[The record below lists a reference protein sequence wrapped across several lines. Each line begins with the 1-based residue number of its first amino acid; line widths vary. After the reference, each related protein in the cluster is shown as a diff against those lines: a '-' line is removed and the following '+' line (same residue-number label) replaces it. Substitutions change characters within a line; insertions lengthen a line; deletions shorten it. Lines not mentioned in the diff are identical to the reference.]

1 MNEELGWAHGT
12 RETALEA
19 RTMSQPSYSRMPG
32 ETPYAINPVDP
43 RLTATV
49 NKISWG
55 AVFAGVVLA
64 LATQFLLNLLGVGIG
79 AAVLDP
85 ATSDNPTATTFS
97 IMGGLWFVVSGIIAS
112 FIGAYAAS
120 RLSGRP
126 SKSTGGF
133 HGITSWAVTALVI
146 LYLLTTSV
154 GALVGGAFSGLSSV
168 IGGVGRTAATAAT
181 TAAPAIATAADP
193 MADIE
198 RQIREATGG
207 TDPQALQTGAVAAMR
222 AVVTGDPNKVED
234 AKARAADA
242 LAKAQNIPVDQAR
255 AKVDEYEAKY
265 RATVDQAKQQAVDA
279 AQATADVVSSG
290 ALLGFGALILGLIAA
305 WFGGVAGTKPAPIP
319 DEYADVR
326 NR

>member
-1 MNEELGWAHGT
+1 
-12 RETALEA
+12 
-19 RTMSQPSYSRMPG
+19 MSQPSISRLPG
-32 ETPYAINPVDP
+32 DTSYAVNPADP
-43 RLTATV
+43 RLTATI

-64 LATQFLLNLLGVGIG
+64 LAAQFLLNLLGVGIG

-85 ATSDNPTATTFS
+85 ATSDNPTATSFS
-97 IMGGLWFVVSGIIAS
+97 IVGGLWFVVSGIVAS

-133 HGITSWAVTALVI
+133 HGITSWAVTTLVI

-168 IGGVGRTAATAAT
+168 VGGVGKTAATVAT
-181 TAAPAIATAADP
+181 TAAPAIAAATDP

-198 RQIREATGG
+198 RQIREASGG
-207 TDPQALQTGAVAAMR
+207 TDPQALQTAAVTAMKAVA
-222 AVVTGDPNKVED
+222 TGDRSKVED

-255 AKVDEYEAKY
+255 AKIDEYEANY
-265 RATVDQAKQQAVDA
+265 RASIDQAKQQALEA
-279 AQATADVVSSG
+279 AQTTTEMVSRG
-290 ALLGFGALILGLIAA
+290 ALLGFLALVLGLIAA
-305 WFGGVAGTKPAPIP
+305 WFGGVAGTKPGPLLE
-319 DEYADVR
+319 EYTRDR
-326 NR
+326 NP